1 MHKSENN
8 NNNNNNNDNI
18 LCYRNCSPI
27 DIYIYPCL
35 KHLSKST
42 NIKQPPYRP
51 GQTLRVPGGWGFQV
65 SRQSTHE
72 GGESVSQQ
80 LVRVLV
86 NNTTISKRRCLIK
99 DEVNYMFRP
108 NVAIIRFSSESMVV
122 VLYGIGMGMSQW
134 WDLSICDV
142 CYMLFIVGREGG
154 ICNVRYPGV
163 CSSSMSARC
172 CPVWVSSY
180 CFFHIR
186 FLLLVGF
193 CYDFCG
199 EEKRPKNNSWCVLVC
214 VG

>member
-1 MHKSENN
+1 VHKSENN

-142 CYMLFIVGREGG
+142 CYMLFIRGTGGEGNLWCALSWG
-154 ICNVRYPGV
+154 VQIKYV
-163 CSSSMSARC
+163 CSLL
-172 CPVWVSSY
+172 SY
-180 CFFHIR
+180 VGLQLLFVHIR
-186 FLLLVGF
+186 CLLLV
-193 CYDFCG
+193 
-199 EEKRPKNNSWCVLVC
+199 VLDKE
-214 VG
+214 